1 MSEYIA
7 ARHRAVGRPAGR
19 RLAATW
25 VLGLGAAVAT
35 LATLTPL
42 TTSAQSYPTRTVRLL
57 VGFPPGG
64 GTDVVAREV
73 GNELAKALGQQVIVD
88 NRGGANGVIATTEL
102 AKAAPDGH
110 TLMMTISSHVTNALL
125 YPKLPYT
132 LDDFQPISRVSIS
145 PFVLIAHPSFK
156 PATIAE
162 LIESARK
169 DQLDFGSPG
178 PGSTQHLSMELMNS
192 MAGVRMTHIPYR
204 GGAPAL
210 TDLLAGQVPMMFM
223 TTVQSLP
230 FLKDGRVK
238 ALGVSSGKRTAVL
251 PDVPTIAEAGVPG
264 YESDVWFG
272 VIAPKGTPAPVVDR
286 LHTEIKRIV
295 ALPQIRKSFAAQG
308 VEPVGDSPR
317 EFAAVIE
324 AERVK
329 WGDLIQRNNI
339 RAE

>member
-1 MSEYIA
+1 MKNRI
-7 ARHRAVGRPAGR
+7 RALSRGVVDPAKR
-19 RLAATW
+19 RLLASLVA
-25 VLGLGAAVAT
+25 LGAAAMAVVPMPSEGQT
-35 LATLTPL
+35 
-42 TTSAQSYPTRTVRLL
+42 YPNRPIRLL

-73 GNELAKALGQQVIVD
+73 GAELSKALGQQVVVD

-102 AKAAPDGH
+102 VKAAPDGH

-125 YPKLPYT
+125 YSKLPYT
-132 LDDFQPISRVSIS
+132 LDDFQPVSRVSIS

-156 PATIAE
+156 PTTIAE
-162 LIESARK
+162 LIALARR
-169 DQLDFGSPG
+169 DELDFGSPG
-178 PGSTQHLSMELMNS
+178 PGSTQHLSMELMNA
-192 MAGVRMTHIPYR
+192 MAGIRMTHIPYR

-230 FLKDGRVK
+230 FLKDGRVR
-238 ALGVSSGKRTAVL
+238 ALGVSSSRRTAVL

-264 YESDVWFG
+264 YDSDVWFG
-272 VIAPKGTPAPVVDR
+272 VIAPRGTPAAIVDR
-286 LHTEIKRIV
+286 LNAEIRRIV
-295 ALPQIRKSFAAQG
+295 ALPKIRQSFAAQG
-308 VEPVGDSPR
+308 AEPVGDSPA

-329 WGDLIQRNNI
+329 WGQLIERNKI